1 MDELKEIPKEAQ
13 YMIIA
18 LVFVLAVVISVVI
31 YVLESEKYSL
41 EGDQTNHEHL
51 KTLQIEPYEAKKI
64 ST

>member
-13 YMIIA
+13 WMIVA

-41 EGDQTNHEHL
+41 EGDKTNHEHL
-51 KTLQIEPYEAKKI
+51 KTLQIDPYEMGKT